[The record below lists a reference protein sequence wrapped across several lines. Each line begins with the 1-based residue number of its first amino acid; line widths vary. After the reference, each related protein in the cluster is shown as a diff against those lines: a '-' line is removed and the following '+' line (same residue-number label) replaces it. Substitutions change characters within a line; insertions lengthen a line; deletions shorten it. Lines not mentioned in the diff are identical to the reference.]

1 MLRMNSLN
9 RRDML
14 VAFSSLAALAVVP
27 GVGEAQVAGS
37 GGQGPAG
44 DQPPNPLKAR
54 AEDQVLRQ
62 QAAEFEAARRAQS
75 LASGAGASEPVLAE
89 QRVFRFDD
97 LPVSKSANG
106 EMRAVTHGVLPTGE
120 SVELHETSLLPGH
133 MPHPAHKHR
142 HSEFMMVREGGLEF
156 DNNGTPE
163 RVGPG
168 GVIFAA
174 SNVMHG
180 LKNVGATTAQYFVL
194 AIGRETPA
202 EKV

>member
-9 RRDML
+9 RRDMF
-14 VAFSSLAALAVVP
+14 VALSSLVALAVVP
-27 GVGEAQVAGS
+27 EVGEAQTAGS
-37 GGQGPAG
+37 VGQGPAG
-44 DQPPNPLKAR
+44 DHPPNPVQAR
-54 AEDQVLRQ
+54 AEDQILRQ
-62 QAAEFEAARRAQS
+62 QAAEFEAVRKQI
-75 LASGAGASEPVLAE
+75 LASGAGASAPVLAE
-89 QRVFRFDD
+89 QRVFRFDE

-142 HSEFMMVREGGLEF
+142 HSEFMMVREGELEF

-180 LKNVGATTAQYFVL
+180 LKNVGTTTAQYFVL
-194 AIGRETPA
+194 AIGRETPV